1 LIAEEE
7 GLMEELARAMER
19 FKSVQGARR
28 PGGFEGERVSAPSP
42 IVYHK
47 TRQIECHDAVL
58 RRHRVVAAYERGPY
72 VESYQFLRT
81 QVLHR
86 LRERQWNVVG
96 VTSPRPQEGKSL
108 TALNLAAIMAMEAT
122 QTVLAIDAD
131 LRSPSLHRLLGLD
144 DVRGLSDYLLE
155 DVPLEELLIHPGL
168 GRLVVLPGGRPILR
182 SAEALTSPSM
192 TALMAEV
199 KHRYPSRVVIVDL
212 PPILDRADVHAF
224 APALDALLVVVD
236 EGRTRRAELREAI
249 EVAGRAIP
257 LLGTVL
263 NRVGRDMRDLKRW
276 RALAG

>member
-1 LIAEEE
+1 
-7 GLMEELARAMER
+7 
-19 FKSVQGARR
+19 
-28 PGGFEGERVSAPSP
+28 
-42 IVYHK
+42 
-47 TRQIECHDAVL
+47 
-58 RRHRVVAAYERGPY
+58 VAAYERGPY